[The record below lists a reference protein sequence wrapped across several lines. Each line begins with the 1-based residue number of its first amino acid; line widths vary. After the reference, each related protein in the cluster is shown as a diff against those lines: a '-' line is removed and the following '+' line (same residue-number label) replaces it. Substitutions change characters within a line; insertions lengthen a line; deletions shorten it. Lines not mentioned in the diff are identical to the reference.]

1 LKERV
6 LMKKRAG
13 IFVCLCILVFLAVL
27 DSAGQDHFIIGT
39 EDGDGFLAYPRHI
52 QEGPDG
58 NIYVFDWSDY
68 YIKVYSPEG
77 KYLRRIGGKGQG
89 PGEVQRADGADFGFT
104 PDGNLYFTEFIRGH
118 RWITFMKL
126 SGEFIKVLPLD
137 IKETFGIEDSYPL
150 EDGGFLIQLSFMGT
164 PEIKKDYFLYK
175 SPDLLAR
182 IDSEGKVISNITRT
196 EHFTRI
202 SSSGDG
208 GDSPIPYTPVFQW
221 IPYKEETV
229 IFADGMNK
237 KFVVFDYEGN
247 LVREIV
253 TDLSE
258 PDKVTSRDLN
268 AWRTRREELYR
279 DRNPAWW
286 QRFGSVIEKY
296 KKSLY
301 KKPNLSTIDRT
312 FEGNILVSGPAR
324 YGEPERDFWLLDDK
338 GKIMAHIRIA
348 GLVEGISENFVFVES
363 VDEEENVLVH
373 CVQRKG
379 SEKED
384 FLRIRELLNQD

>member
-1 LKERV
+1 
-6 LMKKRAG
+6 MIKRTG
-13 IFVCLCILVFLAVL
+13 LFVCFFILIFLTVL
-27 DSAGQDHFIIGT
+27 DSSGQDHFIIGT
-39 EDGDGFLAYPRHI
+39 EDGDGFLAYPRHV

-68 YIKVYSPEG
+68 YIKVYSPQG
-77 KYLRRIGGKGQG
+77 KYLRRIGGRGQG
-89 PGEVQRADGADFGFT
+89 PGEVQRIDGADFGFT

-118 RWITFMKL
+118 RWITFMEL

-137 IKETFGIEDSYPL
+137 IKETFGISDSYPL

-164 PEIKKDYFLYK
+164 PEIKKDYFLYT
-175 SPDLLAR
+175 SPRLLAR
-182 IDSEGKVISNITRT
+182 IDSEGKVLSDITRT
-196 EHFTRI
+196 EYFTRI
-202 SSSGDG
+202 SSIGDG
-208 GDSPIPYTPVFQW
+208 GDSSLPYTPVFQW
-221 IPYKEETV
+221 VPYKDDTV
-229 IFADGMNK
+229 IFADGMSK

-247 LVREIV
+247 LIREIV
-253 TDLSE
+253 TELSE

-312 FEGNILVSGPAR
+312 FEGNILVSGPSR
-324 YGEPERDFWLLDDK
+324 YGEPEEDFWLLDDN
-338 GKIMAHIRIA
+338 GKIMAHIQIA
-348 GLVEGISENFVFVES
+348 GSVVGISENFVFVNT
-363 VDEEENVLVH
+363 VDEEEIILVN
-373 CVQRKG
+373 CIKRKG
-379 SEKED
+379 PEKED
-384 FLRIRELLNQD
+384 FLRIRELIAQE

>member
-77 KYLRRIGGKGQG
+77 KYLRRGKGQG
-89 PGEVQRADGADFGFT
+89 PGEVKRADGADFGFT

-137 IKETFGIEDSYPL
+137 IKETFGIGDSYPL
-150 EDGGFLIQLSFMGT
+150 EDGGFLIQLSFMSA

-182 IDSEGKVISNITRT
+182 IDSKGKVISNITRA

-221 IPYKEETV
+221 IPSEDETV

-247 LVREIV
+247 LIREIV

-301 KKPNLSTIDRT
+301 KKPNLRTISRT
-312 FEGNILVSGPAR
+312 FEGNILVSGPSR
-324 YGEPERDFWLLDDK
+324 YGEPEQDFSLLDDK

-348 GLVEGISENFVFVES
+348 GLVEGISENFVFVET

-384 FLRIRELLNQD
+384 FLRIKELIAQE

>member
-1 LKERV
+1 
-6 LMKKRAG
+6 MKKRAG
-13 IFVCLCILVFLAVL
+13 IFICLCILVFLSVL
-27 DSAGQDHFIIGT
+27 DSSGQDHFIIGT
-39 EDGDGFLAYPRHI
+39 EDGDGFLAYPRHV

-68 YIKVYSPEG
+68 YIKVYSPQG

-89 PGEVQRADGADFGFT
+89 PGEVQRADGANFGFT
-104 PDGNLYFTEFIRGH
+104 PDGNLYFTEYIRGH

-137 IKETFGIEDSYPL
+137 IKETFGISNSFSL
-150 EDGGFLIQLSFMGT
+150 EDGGFLVQLSFMSA
-164 PEIKKDYFLYK
+164 PEMKKDYFLYK
-175 SPDLLAR
+175 DPRVLAR
-182 IDSEGKVISNITRT
+182 IDSEGKVVSEIIRT
-196 EHFTRI
+196 EHFTSI
-202 SSSGDG
+202 SSIGDG
-208 GDSPIPYTPVFQW
+208 GDSGLPYTPVFQW
-221 IPYKEETV
+221 IPHDDETV
-229 IFADGMNK
+229 IFDDGMSK

-247 LVREIV
+247 LIREII
-253 TDLSE
+253 TELSE
-258 PDKVTSRDLN
+258 PDKVTSRDLD

-312 FEGNILVSGPAR
+312 FEGNILVTGPAR

-348 GLVEGISENFVFVES
+348 GEVEGISENYVFVHT
-363 VDEEENVLVH
+363 VDEEEIVLVN
-373 CVQRKG
+373 CVKRKG

-384 FLRIRELLNQD
+384 FLRIKELLNRD

>member
-1 LKERV
+1 
-6 LMKKRAG
+6 MKKRAG
-13 IFVCLCILVFLAVL
+13 IFVCFFILVFLVVL
-27 DSAGQDHFIIGT
+27 DSSGQDHFIIGT
-39 EDGDGFLAYPRHI
+39 EDGDEFLAYPRHI

-77 KYLRRIGGKGQG
+77 KYLRRIGGRGQG
-89 PGEVQRADGADFGFT
+89 PGEVQRADGANFGFT
-104 PDGNLYFTEFIRGH
+104 LDGNLYFTEFIRGH

-137 IKETFGIEDSYPL
+137 IKETFGISNSFPL
-150 EDGGFLIQLSFMGT
+150 EDGGFLIQLSFMSA
-164 PEIKKDYFLYK
+164 PDIKKDYFLYK
-175 SPDLLAR
+175 SPRLLAR
-182 IDSEGKVISNITRT
+182 IDSEGKVLSDITRT

-202 SSSGDG
+202 SSSADG
-208 GDSPIPYTPVFQW
+208 ADSPLPYSPVFQW
-221 IPYKEETV
+221 IPHEDETV
-229 IFADGMNK
+229 IFADGMSK

-247 LVREIV
+247 LIREIV
-253 TDLSE
+253 TDLPE

-279 DRNPAWW
+279 GRNPAWW

-301 KKPNLSTIDRT
+301 KKPNLNTISRT
-312 FEGNILVSGPAR
+312 FEENVLVSGPYR
-324 YGEPERDFWLLDDK
+324 YGEPERDFWLLDDN

-348 GLVEGISENFVFVES
+348 GMVEGISENFVFIET

-373 CVQRKG
+373 CVKRKG
-379 SEKED
+379 SDKED
-384 FLRIRELLNQD
+384 FLRLKELLKQN

>member
-1 LKERV
+1 
-6 LMKKRAG
+6 MTKRTG
-13 IFVCLCILVFLAVL
+13 LFVCFFILVFWVVL
-27 DSAGQDHFIIGT
+27 DSSGQDHFIIGT
-39 EDGDGFLAYPRHI
+39 EDGDGFLALPRYI

-68 YIKVYSPEG
+68 YIKVYSPQG
-77 KYLRRIGGKGQG
+77 KYLRRIGGQGQG
-89 PGEVQRADGADFGFT
+89 PGEVQRADGANFGFT
-104 PDGNLYFTEFIRGH
+104 PDGKLYFTEFIRGH

-137 IKETFGIEDSYPL
+137 IKETFGVTDSYPL
-150 EDGGFLIQLSFMGT
+150 KDGGFLIQLSFMSA

-175 SPDLLAR
+175 SPRLLAR
-182 IDSEGKVISNITRT
+182 IDSEGKVLSDITRT

-208 GDSPIPYTPVFQW
+208 GDSPLPYTPVFQW
-221 IPYKEETV
+221 IPYVDETV
-229 IFADGMNK
+229 IFADGMSKNFK
-237 KFVVFDYEGN
+237 VFDYEGN

-301 KKPNLSTIDRT
+301 KKPNINTISRT
-312 FEGNILVSGPAR
+312 FDGNILVSGPTR
-324 YGEPERDFWLLDDK
+324 YGEAEGDYWLLDAN
-338 GKIMAHIRIA
+338 GKEMAYIRIA
-348 GLVEGISENFVFVES
+348 GAVGGISENFVFVWT
-363 VDEEENVLVH
+363 VDEDENIQIH
-373 CVQRKG
+373 CIKRKG

-384 FLRIRELLNQD
+384 FLKLKELVAQE